1 MSLTSPKLTMSKLLL
16 AAVVDA
22 VASGLS
28 EADLLT
34 SIMLELVKASLSQ
47 MEAMLSLDAQ
57 DSEDLVPVE
66 FAATV
71 PGLSVAK
78 LPGELVASTTLVN
91 NSAARVVNLVVAL
104 SAVVAT
110 LVLLVPLALLVL
122 VPVASEVLASA
133 VSSMLPPE
141 LLPNPAVRVL
151 VYARPEV
158 ASLVV
163 MKPGE
168 LAA

>member
-1 MSLTSPKLTMSKLLL
+1 MMSLTSPKLTMSKLLQ
-16 AAVVDA
+16 AAVVEA

-34 SIMLELVKASLSQ
+34 SVLELVKASLSQ

-57 DSEDLVPVE
+57 DSEDLVLVE
-66 FAATV
+66 FVATV
-71 PGLSVAK
+71 PGSSVAK
-78 LPGELVASTTLVN
+78 LPGELVASITLVN
-91 NSAARVVNLVVAL
+91 DSAARVVNLVVAL
-104 SAVVAT
+104 SVV
-110 LVLLVPLALLVL
+110 VPTSV
-122 VPVASEVLASA
+122 VLASA
-133 VSSMLPPE
+133 VSSKLPPE
-141 LLPNPAVRVL
+141 LLPNLAVRVL

-163 MKPGE
+163 NKPGE